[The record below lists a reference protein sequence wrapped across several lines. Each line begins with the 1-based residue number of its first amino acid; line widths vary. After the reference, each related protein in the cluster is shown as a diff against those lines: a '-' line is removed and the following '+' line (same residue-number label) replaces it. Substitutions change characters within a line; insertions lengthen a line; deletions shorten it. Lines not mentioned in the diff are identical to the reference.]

1 MPTRDVV
8 LAGHLLDSL
17 LLSKLLDQL
26 TTLGV
31 DAEVVEAAVG
41 SRREDATTVTL
52 RLIADDAEAMAAA
65 EATLGRHGF
74 GDAAEAAEAHL
85 VLAPADGVFPEQFYA
100 TTNLPTRVRHD
111 GRWWEVVPME
121 MDCGL
126 VWLDDHFACVPV
138 AEVRGESPVVVGEQ
152 GVAVA
157 PVRRRGAAEPFA
169 FMASDASV
177 EEPKGARI
185 RAVAARCRATHE
197 AGREILWVAGPAVVH
212 TGGGDALA
220 RLVEAGWVDRLYTGN
235 ALAVH
240 DIEEALY
247 GTALGKETATDHPTD
262 GGHCHHLRAIN
273 RIRAAG
279 SIAAACE
286 SGLLTRGVMHACWRK
301 GVPLLLAGSIRDDGP
316 LPDTITDVMQA
327 QAAMRAGLTR
337 VGMCIMVA
345 TTLHGIAV
353 GNLLP
358 ATCEVVMVDINPA
371 VVTKLADRGTS
382 QGAGLV
388 TDAAYF
394 LAALADELAGA
405 PSARGG

>member
-1 MPTRDVV
+1 MPTRTIA
-8 LAGHLLDSL
+8 LRGHLLDSL
-17 LLSKLLDQL
+17 LLSKLLDEL
-26 TTLGV
+26 TALGAE
-31 DAEVVEAAVG
+31 AEVSEAAVG
-41 SRREDATTVTL
+41 SRREDESSATL
-52 RLIADDAEAMAAA
+52 RIRTGDEAAMAEVESILA
-65 EATLGRHGF
+65 RHGF
-74 GDAAEAAEAHL
+74 ETTEEAHL
-85 VLAPADGVFPEQFYA
+85 VLAPTDGVFPEGFYA

-111 GRWWEVVPME
+111 GRWWRVEPME

-138 AEVRGESPVVVGEQ
+138 AEVRAESPVVVGER
-152 GVAVA
+152 GIEVE
-157 PVRRRGAAEPFA
+157 PVRRRPQGEVFT

-177 EEPKGARI
+177 EEPKRARI
-185 RAVAARCRATHE
+185 HAVARRCRATHE
-197 AGREILWVAGPAVVH
+197 AGREILWVVGPAVVH
-212 TGGGDALA
+212 TGGGEALA
-220 RLVEAGWVDRLYTGN
+220 RLVAAGWVDRLYTGN

-247 GTALGKETATDHPTD
+247 GTALGKETARDRPAD

-279 SIAAACE
+279 SITAACE
-286 SGLLTRGVMHACWRK
+286 QGLLTHGVMHACWRH
-301 GVPLLLAGSIRDDGP
+301 GVPVLLAGSIRDDGP
-316 LPDTITDVMQA
+316 LPETITDVMQA
-327 QAAMRAGLTR
+327 QAAMRAGLAR

-358 ATCEVVMVDINPA
+358 ATCPVVMVDINPA

-382 QGAGLV
+382 QGEGLV

-394 LAALADELAGA
+394 LTALAEELVGRAAG
-405 PSARGG
+405 PDLG

>member
-1 MPTRDVV
+1 
-8 LAGHLLDSL
+8 
-17 LLSKLLDQL
+17 
-26 TTLGV
+26 
-31 DAEVVEAAVG
+31 VEAVVG
-41 SRREDATTVTL
+41 SRREDATTVNL
-52 RLIADDAEAMAAA
+52 RITAADGEAMAAA

-74 GDAAEAAEAHL
+74 GDAIEATEVHL

-111 GRWWEVVPME
+111 GREWEVVPME

-138 AEVRGESPVVVGEQ
+138 AEVRGESPVVVGER
-152 GVAVA
+152 GVEVA
-157 PVRRRGAAEPFA
+157 PAVRRPRGEAFT

-185 RAVAARCRATHE
+185 RAVAARCRATHD

-220 RLVEAGWVDRLYTGN
+220 RLVKAGWVDRLYTGN

-240 DIEEALY
+240 DIEQALY
-247 GTALGKETATDHPTD
+247 GTALGKETATDRPSD

-273 RIRAAG
+273 RIRGAG
-279 SIAAACE
+279 SIAVACE
-286 SGLLTRGVMHACWRK
+286 SGLLTRGVMHACWRN

-316 LPDTITDVMQA
+316 LPDTITDVMAA
-327 QAAMRAGLTR
+327 QAAMRAGLAK

-358 ATCEVVMVDINPA
+358 ATCAVVMVDINPS

-382 QGAGLV
+382 QGEGLV

-394 LAALADELAGA
+394 LSALAEELVAGA
-405 PSARGG
+405 

>member
-1 MPTRDVV
+1 MSTRNVV

-17 LLSKLLDQL
+17 LLSKLLDEL

-31 DAEVVEAAVG
+31 ETEVLEAAVG
-41 SRREDATTVTL
+41 SRREDATTITL
-52 RLIADDAEAMAAA
+52 RISTADGETMAAV
-65 EATLGRHGF
+65 EEVLDRHGF
-74 GDAAEAAEAHL
+74 GEAATVPEVHL

-100 TTNLPTRVRHD
+100 TTNLPTWVRHD
-111 GRWWEVVPME
+111 GRWWEVSPME

-126 VWLDDHFACVPV
+126 VWLDDHFACVQV
-138 AEVRGESPVVVGEQ
+138 AEVRGEAPVVVGER
-152 GVAVA
+152 GVEVA
-157 PVRRRGAAEPFA
+157 PVARRPHGEA
-169 FMASDASV
+169 FTFMGSDASV

-220 RLVEAGWVDRLYTGN
+220 RLVDAGWVDRLYTGN

-247 GTALGKETATDHPTD
+247 GTALGKETSTDHPSD

-273 RIRAAG
+273 RIRGAG

-286 SGLLTRGVMHACWRK
+286 QGLLGHGVMYACWKK
-301 GVPLLLAGSIRDDGP
+301 GAPVVLAGSIRDDGP
-316 LPDTITDVMQA
+316 LPDTITDVMAA
-327 QAAMRAGLTR
+327 QQAMRAGLGR
-337 VGMCIMVA
+337 VSMCIMVA

-358 ATCEVVMVDINPA
+358 ATCSVVMVDINPS

-382 QGAGLV
+382 QGEGLV

-394 LAALADELAGA
+394 LSALVEELVGGR
-405 PSARGG
+405 SARG

>member
-1 MPTRDVV
+1 MVSRTVV

-17 LLSKLLDQL
+17 LLSKLLDEL
-26 TTLGV
+26 ATLGV
-31 DAEVVEAAVG
+31 GAEVVVAAVG
-41 SRREDATTVTL
+41 SRREEPSTITL
-52 RLIADDAEAMAAA
+52 RIDAGDTAAMVAA
-65 EATLGRHGF
+65 EGVLARHGF
-74 GDAAEAAEAHL
+74 GDAAEAPAVHL
-85 VLAPADGVFPEQFYA
+85 VLAPADGVFPELFYA
-100 TTNLPTRVRHD
+100 TTNLPTRVHHA
-111 GRWWEVVPME
+111 GRWWEVAPME

-126 VWLDDHFACVPV
+126 VWLDDHFACVRV
-138 AEVRGESPVVVGEQ
+138 GEVRAEQPVVVGEA
-152 GVAVA
+152 GVEVEPVA
-157 PVRRRGAAEPFA
+157 RPRRGETFT

-185 RAVAARCRATHE
+185 RAVAEQCRATHA
-197 AGREILWVAGPAVVH
+197 AGCEILWVAGPAVVH

-220 RLVEAGWVDRLYTGN
+220 RLVAAGWVDRLYTGN

-247 GTALGKETATDHPTD
+247 GTALGRETATDRPTD

-273 RIRAAG
+273 RIRGVG
-279 SIAAACE
+279 SIAAACAA
-286 SGLLTRGVMHACWRK
+286 GLLTRGVMHTCWQR
-301 GVPLLLAGSIRDDGP
+301 GVPVVLAGSIRDDGP
-316 LPDTITDVMQA
+316 LPDTITDVMAA
-327 QAAMRAGLTR
+327 QRAMRAGLGR

-358 ATCEVVMVDINPA
+358 ATCGVVMVDINPS

-382 QGAGLV
+382 QGEGLV

-394 LAALADELAGA
+394 LSVLAGELIGA
-405 PSARGG
+405 PGVH

>member
-17 LLSKLLDQL
+17 LLSKLLDEL
-26 TTLGV
+26 TALGV
-31 DAEVVEAAVG
+31 EVEVVEAAVG
-41 SRREDATTVTL
+41 SRREDTTTITL
-52 RLIADDAEAMAAA
+52 RITAADRSSMAAV
-65 EATLGRHGF
+65 EACLGRHGF
-74 GDAAEAAEAHL
+74 GDAAEGAEVHL
-85 VLAPADGVFPEQFYA
+85 VLAPASGVFPDSFYA
-100 TTNLPTRVRHD
+100 TTNLPTRVRHH
-111 GRWWEVVPME
+111 GRWWEVAPME

-126 VWLDDHFACVPV
+126 VWLDGRFACVPV
-138 AEVRGESPVVVGEQ
+138 AEVRAESPVVVGEQ
-152 GVAVA
+152 GVEVA
-157 PVRRRGAAEPFA
+157 PVRYRRGGEPFT
-169 FMASDASV
+169 FMGSNASV

-185 RAVAARCRATHE
+185 RQVAARCRATHG
-197 AGREILWVAGPAVVH
+197 AGREILWVAGPAVIH

-247 GTALGKETATDHPTD
+247 GTALGKETATDRPTD

-273 RIRAAG
+273 RIRGAG
-279 SIAAACE
+279 SIAAACAL
-286 SGLLTRGVMHACWRK
+286 GLLTRGVMHACWQK
-301 GVPLLLAGSIRDDGP
+301 GVPFLLAGSIRDDGP
-316 LPDTITDVMQA
+316 LPETITDVIAA
-327 QAAMRAGLTR
+327 QQAMRAGLGR
-337 VGMCIMVA
+337 VSMCIMVA

-358 ATCEVVMVDINPA
+358 ATCAVVMVDINPS

-382 QGAGLV
+382 QGEGLV

-394 LAALADELAGA
+394 LTALAAELVGD
-405 PSARGG
+405 G